1 MNNGLVGGESRCQEG
16 ARRFLR
22 KDDTVEFAH

>member
-1 MNNGLVGGESRCQEG
+1 MNNELGGEPRCQEG
-16 ARRFLR
+16 ARVFLR